1 MKIIAI
7 LKAQP
12 TVDPIEAVKIV
23 MDEEIPEIKNLE
35 EAKDFYI
42 EQGKELA
49 AVLCSTLPGGT
60 LDQLICELLTRKASL
75 FRVPMFDNKKE
86 E

>member
-1 MKIIAI
+1 MKIVLI

-12 TVDPIEAVKIV
+12 AVAPIEPVKIV
-23 MDEEIPEIKNLE
+23 MDRVVPDMGME
-35 EAKDFYI
+35 EAREFYI

-49 AVLCSTLPGGT
+49 DVLCSTLPGGT
-60 LDQLICELLTRKASL
+60 LDQLICELMTKRASL
-75 FRVPMFDNKKE
+75 FRVPMFDKKE